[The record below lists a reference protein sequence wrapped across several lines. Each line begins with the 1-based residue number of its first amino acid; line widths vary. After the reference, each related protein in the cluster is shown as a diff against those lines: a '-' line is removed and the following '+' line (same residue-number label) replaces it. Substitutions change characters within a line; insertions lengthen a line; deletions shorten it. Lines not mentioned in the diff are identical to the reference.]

1 MFRRTEGGH
10 PLAIE
15 IIQFE
20 TVSRHGT
27 AIQELH
33 RQDPAVRRGLT
44 VLFPGQAYSC
54 ERPLLHFAR
63 LAAQELGH
71 DVLCLQYG
79 FQASRSAGPD
89 GDFETLAGEAG
100 EAIAWALREVG
111 QVPKVTIVAKSIGTF
126 VTSKILQ
133 SGSLEARALLLTPV
147 ERAASLVR
155 DFSAKAVI
163 GTADPFFDRP
173 GIQASITEQP
183 ESWNVIAGLD
193 HSLQH
198 PEDVMVSLT
207 GLRTTVEITRA
218 FLAEA

>member
-1 MFRRTEGGH
+1 M
-10 PLAIE
+10 AIE
-15 IIQFE
+15 VIQFE

-27 AIQELH
+27 AIQELY

-63 LAAQELGH
+63 LAAQELDH

-111 QVPKVTIVAKSIGTF
+111 PVPEVTIVAKSIGTF
-126 VTSKILQ
+126 VASKVLR
-133 SGSLEARALLLTPV
+133 SGNLTARALLLTPV
-147 ERAASLVR
+147 ERAADLVA
-155 DFSAKAVI
+155 DCSAEAVI
-163 GTADPFFDRP
+163 GTADPLYDRP
-173 GIQASITEQP
+173 GIQTSITEHP
-183 ESWNVIAGLD
+183 DSWNVIADLD

-198 PEDVMVSLT
+198 PRDVMASLA
-207 GLRTTVEITRA
+207 GLRTTVEIIRA
-218 FLAEA
+218 FLARA